1 MHGDAET
8 LAGQEN
14 AAEEMTKRRGMTFEN
29 GANSAITDSQS
40 QSLWSNMLVTRANI
54 QAIKIK
60 LYEQISEV
68 RSDK

>member
-29 GANSAITDSQS
+29 GANSAITDSKS
-40 QSLWSNMLVTRANI
+40 QSLWSNMLVTRASSLCR
-54 QAIKIK
+54 QTFMC
-60 LYEQISEV
+60 
-68 RSDK
+68 